1 LQKTFTQPLVVQ
13 KHEKH
18 NVITAIPCYN
28 TAQFIYNIVI
38 KAKEY
43 SDEVVVIDD
52 GSSDGTFE
60 SAQSAGARIIR
71 HKVNLGYGEAI
82 KSSFR
87 YAQKRKAD
95 ILVIIDGDGQHD
107 PDEIPLLL
115 NPVLKEHVDLTIG
128 SRFLAHSKTMP
139 SYRRFGILLIT
150 TLWNLGARIRVS
162 DSQSGFRA
170 YNMKKFM
177 TMSFNENDMG
187 ISIEIIEKARH
198 LNASIREVPVSCTYD
213 HTRIDSNALSHGI
226 KVAFTVLKIRVMRF
240 LTSIA
245 K

>member
-1 LQKTFTQPLVVQ
+1 MMKI
-13 KHEKH
+13 
-18 NVITAIPCYN
+18 ITAIPCYN
-28 TAQFIYNIVI
+28 TAQSISYVI
-38 KAKEY
+38 AKAKLY

-52 GSSDGTFE
+52 GSRDGTFE
-60 SAQSAGARIIR
+60 IAKTAGARVIR

-82 KSSFR
+82 KSSFK
-87 YAQKRKAD
+87 YAKKQGAD

-107 PDEIPLLL
+107 PDEIPMLI

-150 TLWNLGARIRVS
+150 TLWNLGAKIRVS

-177 TMSFNENDMG
+177 TLNFSENDMG

-198 LNASIREVPVSCTYD
+198 LKASIREVPVSCTYD
-213 HTRIDSNALSHGI
+213 HTRMNSKALFHGI
-226 KVAFTVLKIRVMRF
+226 KVAVSVLKIRLQNF
-240 LTSIA
+240 FDSSI
-245 K
+245 KLI